1 MSVKLKLIN
10 SLILAVEKE
19 LFVIALLAV
28 SLVNNALV
36 PKIYERTDSI
46 LQAISFNNGV
56 TLIVALGLLK
66 VIEFRRWKSFL
77 N

>member
-1 MSVKLKLIN
+1 MT

-46 LQAISFNNGV
+46 LQAISFNKGV
-56 TLIVALGLLK
+56 TFIVALGFLK
-66 VIEFRRWKSFL
+66 LTAIFGTT
-77 N
+77 